1 MTYTATKWAI
11 RGLTQT
17 AGVSSL
23 LFVCPIRRLKRNTS
37 HLIST
42 RARQTRYHCQL
53 LRSWLVLPCRPMGSP
68 ADIRGVGLIN
78 SDIAQQYMA
87 SSPQAAEMMNQVIK
101 SSAVG
106 RIGEP
111 EDVAALVSFLASEKS
126 SFITGTYRLLRYHLC
141 PNLSDVAFVGQTV
154 SIDGGIVYT

>member
-1 MTYTATKWAI
+1 
-11 RGLTQT
+11 
-17 AGVSSL
+17 
-23 LFVCPIRRLKRNTS
+23 
-37 HLIST
+37 
-42 RARQTRYHCQL
+42 
-53 LRSWLVLPCRPMGSP
+53 
-68 ADIRGVGLIN
+68 
-78 SDIAQQYMA
+78 MA

-126 SFITGTYRLLRYHLC
+126 GFITGAHRLLQYLC
-141 PNLSDVAFVGQTV
+141 SALSQPIDFAGQTV